1 MGFILPVGRYPVQ
14 EKAQRINV
22 DISQVGVILTLLE
35 KMFKSLPILSDLWI
49 LDLEKSPDWRV

>member
-1 MGFILPVGRYPVQ
+1 MQ